1 MKNFLLTILMIVI
14 SVPAMLAQ
22 PHGAM
27 KFVGPSTFGVAA
39 MDAWQDNEKDTI
51 LFLMN
56 SGSDADITI
65 PAMFYKAMNLTIP
78 SFTIHGAQFS
88 MDYTTRNA
96 TFAEQTF
103 EETITV
109 EGEEKQIKGTSFSA
123 FYNHAEKVFELQLVV
138 SYGKMPFPVTY
149 SVKATYVSPETGI
162 ASLTSP
168 LNGGSQGYNLS
179 GMHMNTNTLPL
190 REGQGVGLRGIYI
203 INGKKMLMR

>member
-22 PHGAM
+22 SHGAM
-27 KFVGPSTFGVAA
+27 KFAGPSTFGVAA
-39 MDAWQDNEKDTI
+39 MDAWQDNESDTI

-56 SGSDADITI
+56 SASDADITI

-103 EETITV
+103 EEIAV
-109 EGEEKQIKGTSFSA
+109 VDGEEKQIKGSFSA
-123 FYNHAEKVFELQLVV
+123 IYNHSAKLFELQLII
-138 SYGKMPFPVTY
+138 SYGRMPFPVTY
-149 SVKATYVSPETGI
+149 SIKAEYVSPETGI
-162 ASLTSP
+162 AEIVSP
-168 LNGGSQGYNLS
+168 YPSRKNGENRYELS
-179 GMHMNTNTLPL
+179 GLRTNSVPSG
-190 REGQGVGLRGIYI
+190 RIVIQG
-203 INGKKMLMR
+203 GKQMLMR

>member
-22 PHGAM
+22 SHGAM
-27 KFVGPSTFGVAA
+27 KFAGPSTFGVAA
-39 MDAWQDNEKDTI
+39 MDAWQDNESDTI

-56 SGSDADITI
+56 SASDADITI

-103 EETITV
+103 EEIAVV

-162 ASLTSP
+162 ASLPSP
-168 LNGGSQGYNLS
+168 LKGGSQGYNLS

-203 INGKKMLMR
+203 INGKKILMR

>member
-88 MDYTTRNA
+88 MDFTTRNA
-96 TFAEQTF
+96 TFAEQTI
-103 EETITV
+103 EETLVV
-109 EGEEKQIKGTSFSA
+109 EGEEKQIKGSFSA
-123 FYNHAEKVFELQLVV
+123 IYNHSAKLFELQLII
-138 SYGKMPFPVTY
+138 SYGRMPFPVTY
-149 SVKATYVSPETGI
+149 SIKAEYVSPETGI
-162 ASLTSP
+162 AEIVSP
-168 LNGGSQGYNLS
+168 YPSRENGENRYELS
-179 GMHMNTNTLPL
+179 GLRTNSVPSG
-190 REGQGVGLRGIYI
+190 RIVIQG
-203 INGKKMLMR
+203 GKKMLMR

>member
-22 PHGAM
+22 SHGAM
-27 KFVGPSTFGVAA
+27 KFAGPSTFGVAA
-39 MDAWQDNEKDTI
+39 MDAWQDNESDTI

-56 SGSDADITI
+56 SASDADITI

-103 EETITV
+103 EEIAVV

-123 FYNHAEKVFELQLVV
+123 FYNHAEKVFELQTVI

-149 SVKATYVSPETGI
+149 SIKAAYVSPETGI
-162 ASLTSP
+162 AEIISS
-168 LNGGSQGYNLS
+168 S
-179 GMHMNTNTLPL
+179 PL
-190 REGQGVGLRGIYI
+190 RESEEKVFHLSGRQVKTIPSGKIIIQG
-203 INGKKMLMR
+203 GKKILIR

>member
-22 PHGAM
+22 SHGAM
-27 KFVGPSTFGVAA
+27 KFAGPSTFGVAA
-39 MDAWQDNEKDTI
+39 MNAWQDNESDTI

-56 SGSDADITI
+56 SASDADITI

-103 EETITV
+103 EEIAVV

-123 FYNHAEKVFELQLVV
+123 FYNHAEKVFELQTVI

-149 SVKATYVSPETGI
+149 SIKAAYVSPETGI
-162 ASLTSP
+162 AEIISYS
-168 LNGGSQGYNLS
+168 
-179 GMHMNTNTLPL
+179 PL
-190 REGQGVGLRGIYI
+190 RESEEKVFHLSGRQVKTIPSGKIIIQGS
-203 INGKKMLMR
+203 KKILIR

>member
-88 MDYTTRNA
+88 MDFTTRNA
-96 TFAEQTF
+96 IFAEQTI
-103 EETITV
+103 EEMLVV
-109 EGEEKQIKGTSFSA
+109 EGEEKQIKGSFSA
-123 FYNHAEKVFELQLVV
+123 IYNHSAKLFELQLII
-138 SYGKMPFPVTY
+138 SYGRMPFPVTY
-149 SVKATYVSPETGI
+149 SIKAEYLSPETGI
-162 ASLTSP
+162 AEIVGPYSRE
-168 LNGGSQGYNLS
+168 NGENRYELS
-179 GMHMNTNTLPL
+179 GLRTNSVPSG
-190 REGQGVGLRGIYI
+190 RIVIQG
-203 INGKKMLMR
+203 GKKMLMR

>member
-88 MDYTTRNA
+88 MDFTTRNA

-103 EETITV
+103 EETIVV
-109 EGEEKQIKGTSFSA
+109 EGEEKQIKGSFSA
-123 FYNHAEKVFELQLVV
+123 IYNHSAKLFELQLII
-138 SYGKMPFPVTY
+138 SYGRMPFPVTY
-149 SVKATYVSPETGI
+149 SIKAEYVSPETGI
-162 ASLTSP
+162 TEIVSP
-168 LNGGSQGYNLS
+168 YSRENGENRYELS
-179 GMHMNTNTLPL
+179 GLRTNSVPSG
-190 REGQGVGLRGIYI
+190 RIVIQG
-203 INGKKMLMR
+203 GKKMLMR

>member
-39 MDAWQDNEKDTI
+39 MDAWQDNENDTI

-88 MDYTTRNA
+88 MDFTTRNA

-103 EETITV
+103 EETIV
-109 EGEEKQIKGTSFSA
+109 VDGEEKQITGTSFSA
-123 FYNHAEKVFELQLVV
+123 LYNHAAKLFELQLII
-138 SYGKMPFPVTY
+138 SYGRMPFPVTY
-149 SVKATYVSPETGI
+149 SIKAEYVSPETGI
-162 ASLTSP
+162 AEIVSP
-168 LNGGSQGYNLS
+168 YPSRKNGENRYELS
-179 GMHMNTNTLPL
+179 GLRTNTVPSG
-190 REGQGVGLRGIYI
+190 RVIIQG
-203 INGKKMLMR
+203 GKKMLMR

>member
-88 MDYTTRNA
+88 MDFTTRNA
-96 TFAEQTF
+96 IFAEQTI
-103 EETITV
+103 EETLV
-109 EGEEKQIKGTSFSA
+109 VDGEEKQIKGSFSA
-123 FYNHAEKVFELQLVV
+123 IYNHSAKQFELQLII
-138 SYGKMPFPVTY
+138 SYGRMPFPVTY
-149 SVKATYVSPETGI
+149 SIKAEYVSPETGI
-162 ASLTSP
+162 AEIVSP
-168 LNGGSQGYNLS
+168 YPSRKNGENRYELS
-179 GMHMNTNTLPL
+179 GLRTNSVPSG
-190 REGQGVGLRGIYI
+190 RVIIQG
-203 INGKKMLMR
+203 GKKMLMR

>member
-22 PHGAM
+22 SHGAM
-27 KFVGPSTFGVAA
+27 KFAGPSTFGVAA
-39 MDAWQDNEKDTI
+39 MDAWQDNESDTI

-56 SGSDADITI
+56 SASDADITI

-103 EETITV
+103 EEIAV
-109 EGEEKQIKGTSFSA
+109 VDGEEKQIKGTSFSA
-123 FYNHAEKVFELQLVV
+123 FYNHAEKVFELQMVI

-149 SVKATYVSPETGI
+149 SIKAAYVSPETGI
-162 ASLTSP
+162 AEIISSR
-168 LNGGSQGYNLS
+168 
-179 GMHMNTNTLPL
+179 PL
-190 REGQGVGLRGIYI
+190 RESEEKVFHLSGQLVKTIPSGKI
-203 INGKKMLMR
+203 IIQGSKKILIR

>member
-39 MDAWQDNEKDTI
+39 MDAWQDNENDTI

-88 MDYTTRNA
+88 MDFTTRNA

-103 EETITV
+103 EETIV
-109 EGEEKQIKGTSFSA
+109 VDGEEKQIKGTSFSA
-123 FYNHAEKVFELQLVV
+123 LYNHAAKLFELQLII
-138 SYGKMPFPVTY
+138 SYGRMPFPVTY
-149 SVKATYVSPETGI
+149 SIKAEYVSPETGI
-162 ASLTSP
+162 AEIVSP
-168 LNGGSQGYNLS
+168 YPSRKNGENRYELS
-179 GMHMNTNTLPL
+179 GLRTNSVPSG
-190 REGQGVGLRGIYI
+190 RVIIQG
-203 INGKKMLMR
+203 GKKMLMR

>member
-22 PHGAM
+22 SHGAM
-27 KFVGPSTFGVAA
+27 KFAGPSTFGVAA
-39 MDAWQDNEKDTI
+39 MDAWQDNESDTI

-56 SGSDADITI
+56 SASDADITI

-103 EETITV
+103 EEIAV
-109 EGEEKQIKGTSFSA
+109 VDGEEKQIKGTSFSA
-123 FYNHAEKVFELQLVV
+123 FYNHAEKVFELQMVI

-149 SVKATYVSPETGI
+149 SIKAAYVSPETGI
-162 ASLTSP
+162 AEIISSR
-168 LNGGSQGYNLS
+168 
-179 GMHMNTNTLPL
+179 PL
-190 REGQGVGLRGIYI
+190 RENEEKVFHLSGQQVKTIPSGKI
-203 INGKKMLMR
+203 IIQGSKKILIR

>member
-88 MDYTTRNA
+88 MDFTTRNA
-96 TFAEQTF
+96 IFAEQTI
-103 EETITV
+103 EETLVV
-109 EGEEKQIKGTSFSA
+109 EGEEKQIKGSFSA
-123 FYNHAEKVFELQLVV
+123 LYNHAAKLFELQLII
-138 SYGKMPFPVTY
+138 SYGRMPFPVTY
-149 SVKATYVSPETGI
+149 SIKAEYVSPETGI
-162 ASLTSP
+162 AEIISSR
-168 LNGGSQGYNLS
+168 
-179 GMHMNTNTLPL
+179 PL
-190 REGQGVGLRGIYI
+190 RESEEKVFHLSGQQVKTIPSGKI
-203 INGKKMLMR
+203 IIQGSKKILIR